1 VATYKLDK
9 YIAEAEVEPFI
20 LEVDEERSITITYP
34 TGEVIAQLTETPAH
48 ETRRIVQ
55 LLCGDQFEEVWKVIG
70 PLPSSVL
77 LDVAT
82 DIVKHFRIGQVQ
94 RVPGGQLALPR

>member
-34 TGEVIAQLTETPAH
+34 TGETLAQLTETPDH
-48 ETRRIVQ
+48 ETRRIMK
-55 LLCGDQFEEVWKVIG
+55 LLCGDQFEEMWDVISQ
-70 PLPSSVL
+70 LPASVL
-77 LDVAT
+77 MEIGT
-82 DIVKHFRIGQVQ
+82 EIVKHFRIGQVKN
-94 RVPGGQLALPR
+94 VPGRQLALPR